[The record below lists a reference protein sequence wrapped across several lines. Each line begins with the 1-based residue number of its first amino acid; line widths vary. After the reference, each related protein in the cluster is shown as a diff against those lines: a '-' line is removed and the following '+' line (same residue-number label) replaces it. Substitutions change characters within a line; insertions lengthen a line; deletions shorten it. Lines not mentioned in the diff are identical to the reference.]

1 MEINSNQI
9 KNADNINNNIVQNK
23 ETPKQIVTT
32 EVERQQLEYP
42 SAGVL
47 KSYAGI
53 IQSKDDFISAKEFNE
68 YCDFVRIN
76 NEKQK
81 EYLQNVLAN
90 EDGNVSRK
98 TFDLFKSV
106 RKKSTSLI
114 NAINISNAAKENGK
128 INNQALNLIDSLVPE
143 GSKFV
148 YGFDADFLGEI
159 KNPDGKF
166 DTRVLNLFSE
176 NKDALN
182 GYLLRRPEIILNTI
196 KDSNKNLDL
205 GAVEFW
211 ENNLKSGVKTGD
223 IVNNI
228 LAGKDSNGKF
238 SKQIFSVY
246 DDLKKADLELWQ
258 INKVRSIL
266 PTFKPEEKD
275 SAKQFIELA
284 KAMKDDKFG
293 YEALDIISDINSET
307 PSKAGLKYNK
317 ESIDFVKKLMGEG
330 YYDGDNINYVLK
342 HLDKD
347 ISKINSNE
355 FETLKRLLQF
365 SNREHVQT
373 IFDASIDKAGPQKGK
388 LRFDKMN
395 KNLDLYFDGVRD
407 VNIDT
412 IKHLSNCL
420 SLEENDD
427 AFNTFHKLYTMK
439 WLEKDKYSSYSNEM
453 KLDRDTLDFML
464 SLSTQEVNGIPKRK
478 CIPETINRLNKLMS
492 MKLPMVSRDAFNN
505 FMFASDIK
513 NIEKLERVNLLEL
526 GLNAE
531 DITSAKLQNL
541 PEENL
546 IKLKT
551 FLKDYLKDKDV
562 SDIRINNN
570 SNLADLIEITKDSS
584 LQTYKLLYDIKNNEP
599 INDIIEKN
607 YINSNAKDILQKDY
621 KHGIEVKQRFLKTK
635 DNLILENQKIEKY
648 DKDNKL
654 LYTEEIKPSN
664 AGEGYD
670 IVRTYPDGKIDNFS
684 HTYKTKY
691 GTTVVE
697 KNMVSLDGTKS
708 YYRFE
713 DDPQGNRILDYK
725 ITSKD
730 GKKLMDESVTFE
742 VIDDNHFVTSRNN
755 KKFDIQIKDNNM
767 NIKDLQSGKI
777 ANIELENFT
786 KSTQK
791 DILPVL
797 KQIPGEDLF
806 QLKSMDIQSI
816 ARDDRFANA
825 AFSPNKNI
833 IGMNQKYLN
842 PEILLHEIGHGK
854 DHLEFKE
861 IGEKINND
869 KLLNEIYNKE
879 KEAFRAHFS
888 DAELS
893 HIGYFAADYHYLG
906 RSKAIMEGIAESNTI
921 LSMAAKNN
929 IQTIRSHY
937 WMQYFPKTIAYIA
950 KLIH

>member
-9 KNADNINNNIVQNK
+9 KNTDNINNNIVQNK
-23 ETPKQIVTT
+23 ETLKPVVPAEIKSP
-32 EVERQQLEYP
+32 ELEYP
-42 SAGVL
+42 AAGVL

-53 IQSKDDFISAKEFNE
+53 VSKKSDFISLNELNE
-68 YCDFVRIN
+68 YFDSIRVTTPNQRKYI
-76 NEKQK
+76 QSSI
-81 EYLQNVLAN
+81 AN
-90 EDGNVSRK
+90 PDGNISRK
-98 TFDLFKSV
+98 TFEQLKEIRLKSN
-106 RKKSTSLI
+106 SIMNT
-114 NAINISNAAKENGK
+114 INIINTAKENNV
-128 INNQALNLIDSLVPE
+128 INNTALTLVNSLIDKN
-143 GSKFV
+143 SKFP
-148 YGFDADFLGEI
+148 YGFDNNCLQFI
-159 KNPDGKF
+159 KDVDGNFNKQL
-166 DTRVLNLFSE
+166 LNLFVE
-176 NKDALN
+176 NSAGLR
-182 GYLLRRPEIILNTI
+182 GYLLRSPETLQRCI
-196 KDSNKNLDL
+196 KDNKDNFDFPAIEHMSE
-205 GAVEFW
+205 G
-211 ENNLKSGVKTGD
+211 LKSQNKISD
-223 IVNNI
+223 IINDI
-228 LAGKDSNGKF
+228 LSGKDSSGRF
-238 SKQIFSVY
+238 SKSSFAVY
-246 DDLKKADLELWQ
+246 KDLKAANLELWQ

-284 KAMKDDKFG
+284 KTMKDDKFG

-365 SNREHVQT
+365 SSKEHVQT

-439 WLEKDKYSSYSNEM
+439 WLEKDRYSSYSNEM